1 MAADEYGDSAA
12 PEGGET
18 TLSAAALWRQG
29 MWFLAAGGAGAVALY
44 FNYAENWSEDFQRWL
59 MSRSPWLPPL
69 LVAVAMVV
77 ICTVRDRFFAGTG
90 GTGIPQAIAALKL
103 GEGPGRSQVLSMRIA
118 FGKVLLLTL
127 GMFAGATIG
136 REGPSVHVGA
146 CLLYLTT
153 RLAKFPRHLVERG
166 LILAGGAA
174 GIAAAFNAPLAA
186 IIFAFEEIGRSFEK
200 DNAGTIIRTVVVA
213 CLLCW
218 VTLSDYT
225 FYGEVEA
232 RLGAPLNW
240 LVVVPAVGL
249 VGGFLGGCF
258 ARGVIEVGAVVR
270 RMSSRRPYAA
280 AGCLGLALALIGVLS
295 GGQSYGGGYPQAHA
309 ILIEGRALPAW
320 YPLAKAAGSFVSLVS
335 AIPGGLFDP
344 SLSVGAGLG
353 QLTWALIP
361 QMDRATLILLV
372 MGAYFAGVV
381 QSPITAAV
389 ILVEMTATRHL
400 LVPLLATTVLAY
412 GASRLV
418 CPVSLYEALAL
429 AFLGDAAE

>member
-1 MAADEYGDSAA
+1 MAADEYGDRAA
-12 PEGGET
+12 PEGGIA
-18 TLSAAALWRQG
+18 TLSAAVWRQAA
-29 MWFLAAGGAGAVALY
+29 WLLAAAGAGAVALY
-44 FNYAENWSEDFQRWL
+44 FNYAENWSEDFQHWL
-59 MSRSPWLPPL
+59 AARSPWIPPV
-69 LVAVAMVV
+69 LVAVAMVA
-77 ICTVRDRFFAGTG
+77 ICALRDRFFPGTG

-103 GEGPGRSQVLSMRIA
+103 GEGPGRSRVLSLRIA
-118 FGKVLLLTL
+118 LGKTLLLTL

-153 RLAKFPRHLVERG
+153 RIAKFPRHLVDRG

-174 GIAAAFNAPLAA
+174 GIGAAFNAPLAA

-200 DNAGTIIRTVVVA
+200 DNAGTIIRTVIVA

-218 VTLSDYT
+218 IPLSDYT
-225 FYGEVEA
+225 FYGEV
-232 RLGAPLNW
+232 APRMGSPVNW
-240 LVVVPAVGL
+240 LLVVAVG
-249 VGGFLGGCF
+249 VAGGFLGGCF
-258 ARGVIEVGAVVR
+258 ARGVVEVGAVVR
-270 RMSSRRPYAA
+270 RAASRRPYAVA
-280 AGCLGLALALIGVLS
+280 ASLGLALAVIGMLS
-295 GGQSYGGGYPQAHA
+295 GGQSYGGGYPQAQA
-309 ILIEGRALPAW
+309 ILVEGRDLPPW
-320 YPLAKAAGSFVSLVS
+320 YPLAKAAGSFVSLIS

-344 SLSVGAGLG
+344 SLSVGAALG
-353 QLTWALIP
+353 QLTWAVIP
-361 QMDRATLILLV
+361 EMDRATLILLV

-389 ILVEMTATRHL
+389 ILVEMTGARHL

-429 AFLGDAAE
+429 AFLSEKTAE